1 MDTIL
6 YAIAMAV
13 VRTDS
18 PLLARNIRMAY
29 EAGATVGQV
38 FAAIELGHCL
48 GRVPVASL
56 ELAWAAA
63 RGLARIARPGLAVR
77 AGLPPRP
84 VRRRARCPDRRR
96 PGSPPNLRPAARPAP
111 PSGPRAPF
119 DPPTPWST

>member
-6 YAIAMAV
+6 DAIAMAV

-18 PLLARNIRMAY
+18 PLIARNIRMAY

-63 RGLARIARPGLAVR
+63 RGLARIARPGLARYVPASR
-77 AGLPPRP
+77 PRP
-84 VRRRARCPDRRR
+84 VRRRARCARTAPQTRI
-96 PGSPPNLRPAARPAP
+96 AA
-111 PSGPRAPF
+111 
-119 DPPTPWST
+119 